1 MADAL
6 DANKNYLAQIIGQ
19 YRVGKKDTLNYRIAR
34 RSAHNNDANLTVAIS
49 SMLVEPGKYRTSE
62 DESFRFLTLN
72 HALLSYISAL
82 GAHRTRIDDEAT
94 HKLVLDAH
102 RVIHEHLDALN
113 DQLYSHCEQCE
124 VKNTYDP
131 DLDKRLSEWREE
143 DESSVRMVLQQLHLI
158 YRMLPELHTLA
169 TKFAVKVK
177 IDKAFETDAS

>member
-1 MADAL
+1 ML
-6 DANKNYLAQIIGQ
+6 Y
-19 YRVGKKDTLNYRIAR
+19 
-34 RSAHNNDANLTVAIS
+34 SA
-49 SMLVEPGKYRTSE
+49 TS
-62 DESFRFLTLN
+62 
-72 HALLSYISAL
+72 SAL

-113 DQLYSHCEQCE
+113 DQLYSHQEQCE
-124 VKNTYDP
+124 VKNAYDP
-131 DLDKRLSEWREE
+131 ELDKRLSEWREE

-177 IDKAFETDAS
+177 IDKPFETEAS

>member
-1 MADAL
+1 MHSIPIRTIWL
-6 DANKNYLAQIIGQ
+6 RSLANIVWA
-19 YRVGKKDTLNYRIAR
+19 KDNLNYRIAR

-124 VKNTYDP
+124 VKMLTI
-131 DLDKRLSEWREE
+131 LS
-143 DESSVRMVLQQLHLI
+143 LI
-158 YRMLPELHTLA
+158 N
-169 TKFAVKVK
+169 V
-177 IDKAFETDAS
+177 